1 MLAKALQLQ
10 AFLTHTKSAYQAGKS
25 HVAKTTNVGTQND
38 VQLQSLSAMGTSK
51 FYRLSEDS
59 ADSEGSK
66 KIEVLVTKTVD
77 VDTDSQ
83 YQRGPV
89 EVREYTKNAGLAV

>member
-1 MLAKALQLQ
+1 MLAKALHLQ
-10 AFLTHTKSAYQAGKS
+10 AFLTHTKSTFQPGKS
-25 HVAKTTNVGTQND
+25 HATKTTNVGTQND
-38 VQLQSLSAMGTSK
+38 VQLQSLSGIGTGR

-59 ADSEGSK
+59 ENSEGSK

-83 YQRGPV
+83 YPRRSI
-89 EVREYTKNAGLAV
+89 EVREYPKHVGLAV